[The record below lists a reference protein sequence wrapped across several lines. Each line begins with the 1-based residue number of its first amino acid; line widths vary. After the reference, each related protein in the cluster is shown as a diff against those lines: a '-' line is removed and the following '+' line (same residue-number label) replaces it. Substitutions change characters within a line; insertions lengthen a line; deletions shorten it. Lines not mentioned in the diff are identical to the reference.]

1 MKNMSAKD
9 KAFEKERVKYRHQ
22 IRDLEYTISDKNK
35 EILQNRET
43 INEMER
49 KISQLEEDNKKL
61 MKLMDMDEDKLR
73 MLLQN
78 QEGLSN
84 FLTVFKHISSVSNI
98 YQ

>member
-43 INEMER
+43 IKEMER

-61 MKLMDMDEDKLR
+61 MELMDMDEEKLR
-73 MLLQN
+73 TLLQN

-84 FLTVFKHISSVSNI
+84 FLTVFKHINSVNRFL
-98 YQ
+98 